1 MKKLYCEFM
10 PKLNFY
16 YNEEESNIKYE
27 YSFFNGI
34 PNIKNIEIKDIKPDS
49 FNINWE
55 IDENKNIDNNK
66 IKYII
71 EIRKENE
78 NFKKVYEDNNK
89 NYLINNLIEDTNYE
103 LRICSFYNNSYGLWS
118 EIQKVKTEFLI
129 DSNILKDCEKKVE
142 YVKKLIEWTGY
153 NKLELIYRGS
163 RDGTTSIKFHEKCD
177 NKGPTIVLFK
187 NEKGNIYGGYCPI
200 SWKSEGGWQ
209 SVPEAF
215 IFTLTNIYNIEP
227 TKFNRNVNDNNGIYF
242 DKSHG
247 PWFGLASNIGFE
259 NDYTQFNNCYSYFGV
274 DGRKSYTDSLGKGKS
289 IFTGD
294 ENNNNVY
301 YKIKEIETFKLNK

>member
-103 LRICSFYNNSYGLWS
+103 LRMCSFYNNSYGLWS

-177 NKGPTIVLFK
+177 NKGLLLYYLKMKKEIYMEDIVLYLVK
-187 NEKGNIYGGYCPI
+187 VKEDGNLFQKHLY
-200 SWKSEGGWQ
+200 
-209 SVPEAF
+209 
-215 IFTLTNIYNIEP
+215 L
-227 TKFNRNVNDNNGIYF
+227 
-242 DKSHG
+242 H
-247 PWFGLASNIGFE
+247 
-259 NDYTQFNNCYSYFGV
+259 
-274 DGRKSYTDSLGKGKS
+274 
-289 IFTGD
+289 
-294 ENNNNVY
+294 
-301 YKIKEIETFKLNK
+301 

>member
-1 MKKLYCEFM
+1 M
-10 PKLNFY
+10 
-16 YNEEESNIKYE
+16 
-27 YSFFNGI
+27 
-34 PNIKNIEIKDIKPDS
+34 
-49 FNINWE
+49 
-55 IDENKNIDNNK
+55 
-66 IKYII
+66 
-71 EIRKENE
+71 
-78 NFKKVYEDNNK
+78 
-89 NYLINNLIEDTNYE
+89 
-103 LRICSFYNNSYGLWS
+103 RICSFYNNSYGLWS
-118 EIQKVKTEFLI
+118 EIQKVKTELLI
-129 DSNILKDCEKKVE
+129 DSNILKDCERRVE
-142 YVKKLIEWTGY
+142 YIKKLMEWTGY

-227 TKFNRNVNDNNGIYF
+227 TKFNRNVNDNFGIYF
-242 DKSHG
+242 DKSYG
-247 PWFGLASNIGFE
+247 PWFGNASNIGFA
-259 NDYTQFNNCYSYFGV
+259 NDYTQINNCRSYFGV
-274 DGRKSYTDSLGKGKS
+274 DGYKSYTDSLGKGKS

-294 ENNNNVY
+294 ENNNNIC